1 MSKFFR
7 NCYSYGEKDFS
18 APFVFDSKD
27 SHSVNYLSTIHIDA
41 KNDIPCLI
49 KVFPQIRRVSIDT
62 IDFIDFIKAFV
73 ESTQVKDS
81 KYLYSSTYADEEDEK
96 GHKYGKK
103 RSFFSRI
110 VNMIVRPFGVFIGRI
125 DGRFYYGIVY
135 PQVASPFADMS
146 SYIQTLESI
155 DPVQGFKGVLT
166 VPRMVIILAHKV
178 FPQIRRVSIDTIDF
192 IDFIKAFVEST
203 QVKDSKYL
211 YSSTYAD
218 EEDEKGHKYGKKRSF
233 FSRIVNMIVRPFGV
247 FIGRIDGRFYYGIVY
262 PQVASPFADMSS
274 YIQTLESIDPVQGFK
289 GVLTVPRMVI
299 ILAHQFIQ
307 LSQKMFTKK
316 NSYHAIAKTLN
327 VFDIKLA
334 IHTGIIP
341 TLKKLATFTRNE
353 IEDATNYPVLPIK
366 IDFPVHAVFSSIAE
380 NPIEAQF
387 NTYTQLA
394 SIESVSSLIKRKGR
408 GVLKL
413 LSTCGIPELSV
424 GETTVKVI
432 DDDDIIPPPA
442 LPPSVIT
449 KEIGSRIV
457 VQAIASHPKGDDLGV
472 PFGVS
477 TVLFEMASILAL
489 YGGEE
494 YVKQLKF
501 EAFTMPQQTVTSN
514 IRTVNSLQGAYKC
527 SLHNA
532 SIILSRVISFG
543 GVCSR
548 LRAAKQG
555 PSVAEFRSSISKL
568 QRARSQGEKKR
579 LSAATSIGL
588 PIDSPVCRA
597 FIVNGIGQIDGY
609 GDDIELLYAF
619 TTLLY
624 LTSLEYWLIVKSKV
638 EYNIE
643 DGKGVELVLD
653 NLSDDI
659 SFSMRSMYL
668 ARARDPSLVTL
679 PCSANSEEK
688 EEGKPHSLAVL
699 RRDFKKFQAI
709 PARMCNLVSG
719 RCCGVES
726 LNYFTH
732 FVGDISLLNPF
743 NVLNSVLSQF
753 LGPRLSH
760 PINNRWNSRVNFS
773 RGKSTD
779 VIINQYILPS
789 PFSPESLLSSMPN
802 GPKRF
807 RWFASMFVLLN
818 NLHSCL
824 SHSVFPDIKFEW
836 PADAVSCK
844 DVSENC
850 ALKCAL
856 EIARLAQND
865 VVNST
870 YKEEKMDKYY
880 GDQIIALALAV
891 VLDIL
896 YVAKEP
902 YVFLHGLM
910 LLKDWNALET
920 VTLDGKLESI
930 LAAKEKVKE
939 GKRLGVK
946 KESDLEE
953 EDEGEKEQEDENE
966 EKCDLE
972 KVSADVSSIVVSSP
986 PCPTSIKSFMYNFYN
1001 LHSSVSS
1008 NETKSLSKDEEEE
1021 EEGEEGKEEV
1031 SPTSAP
1037 TKDSSSIPTLQEAL
1051 SILSPF
1057 LSAVHVHLFSIIHYI
1072 LGGVASVQT
1081 TVEESIDL
1089 RSLFSNPFD
1098 DTEGSVES
1106 EESEGDDSSD
1116 SSSSDFGLANWNISE
1131 GVQKIQKDVV
1141 VSKDDAKETK
1151 GDGSEDEQAG
1161 EKKKKT
1167 MSVLFN
1173 RSVKDF
1179 YVGDIYLQIPTHL
1192 VSIPPMFAKNLEEGQ
1207 IKKPKGLFIPVNSCV
1222 DLSQLF
1228 FRDFSFVSQILSMI
1242 REILCFYDLLSNT
1255 GNLHGDPCV
1264 SSDFSSQLL
1273 SFSFLYS
1280 MTSSFSDVSHVTQK
1294 AMSGYGDDEETSDS
1308 SSMELGLG
1316 NLFMSEGEAEEK
1328 RIEIEKEREL
1338 NALKK
1343 EEEEKKKKEEEKQIG
1358 VDEEVEEEEEEV
1370 IPDLLTL
1377 APPMCKSPADVILFA
1392 HEKFAHLRIYFST
1405 VLLTFKETEFSP
1417 ETLPLLVRK
1426 AFAAALLLLNH
1437 PDISHP
1443 LSNYRGH
1450 PVSMNTLAT
1459 VYLDEL
1465 AGYLLYFKIICSEI
1479 RRKWDI
1485 IKYVTSASSRIAYK
1499 SFLPNAKVLTFAR
1512 NVIAVVKEVADEFM
1526 EMLDDSI
1533 TPPIFFQSIYEKLDA
1548 KDSLKEEVKKTTE
1561 VKTTEIEETPK
1572 EEEDEESTDFD
1583 FGAVLF
1589 G

>member
-49 KVFPQIRRVSIDT
+49 
-62 IDFIDFIKAFV
+62 
-73 ESTQVKDS
+73 
-81 KYLYSSTYADEEDEK
+81 
-96 GHKYGKK
+96 
-103 RSFFSRI
+103 
-110 VNMIVRPFGVFIGRI
+110 
-125 DGRFYYGIVY
+125 
-135 PQVASPFADMS
+135 
-146 SYIQTLESI
+146 
-155 DPVQGFKGVLT
+155 
-166 VPRMVIILAHKV
+166 KV

-1021 EEGEEGKEEV
+1021 EENDSVGSLSKAQSKEL
-1031 SPTSAP
+1031 
-1037 TKDSSSIPTLQEAL
+1037 KRL
-1051 SILSPF
+1051 SRSL
-1057 LSAVHVHLFSIIHYI
+1057 
-1072 LGGVASVQT
+1072 
-1081 TVEESIDL
+1081 
-1089 RSLFSNPFD
+1089 SLFSEKAVQSCLESLVSTIRTAQNELKGREKSIAGYNAMISKGEEKALKARSALREIVEFVQM
-1098 DTEGSVES
+1098 TER
-1106 EESEGDDSSD
+1106 
-1116 SSSSDFGLANWNISE
+1116 
-1131 GVQKIQKDVV
+1131 
-1141 VSKDDAKETK
+1141 KDDFDVDDDE
-1151 GDGSEDEQAG
+1151 GEDEK
-1161 EKKKKT
+1161 E
-1167 MSVLFN
+1167 
-1173 RSVKDF
+1173 
-1179 YVGDIYLQIPTHL
+1179 
-1192 VSIPPMFAKNLEEGQ
+1192 
-1207 IKKPKGLFIPVNSCV
+1207 
-1222 DLSQLF
+1222 
-1228 FRDFSFVSQILSMI
+1228 
-1242 REILCFYDLLSNT
+1242 
-1255 GNLHGDPCV
+1255 
-1264 SSDFSSQLL
+1264 
-1273 SFSFLYS
+1273 
-1280 MTSSFSDVSHVTQK
+1280 
-1294 AMSGYGDDEETSDS
+1294 DE
-1308 SSMELGLG
+1308 
-1316 NLFMSEGEAEEK
+1316 
-1328 RIEIEKEREL
+1328 
-1338 NALKK
+1338 K
-1343 EEEEKKKKEEEKQIG
+1343 EEEEKEDK
-1358 VDEEVEEEEEEV
+1358 EEEEEGE
-1370 IPDLLTL
+1370 
-1377 APPMCKSPADVILFA
+1377 KAD
-1392 HEKFAHLRIYFST
+1392 
-1405 VLLTFKETEFSP
+1405 
-1417 ETLPLLVRK
+1417 
-1426 AFAAALLLLNH
+1426 
-1437 PDISHP
+1437 
-1443 LSNYRGH
+1443 
-1450 PVSMNTLAT
+1450 
-1459 VYLDEL
+1459 
-1465 AGYLLYFKIICSEI
+1465 
-1479 RRKWDI
+1479 
-1485 IKYVTSASSRIAYK
+1485 
-1499 SFLPNAKVLTFAR
+1499 
-1512 NVIAVVKEVADEFM
+1512 
-1526 EMLDDSI
+1526 
-1533 TPPIFFQSIYEKLDA
+1533 LDA
-1548 KDSLKEEVKKTTE
+1548 MFAD
-1561 VKTTEIEETPK
+1561 K
-1572 EEEDEESTDFD
+1572 EEEEDVKDDDIFRHDVVGGGLEALIETEVAGDVDMGLLGAGLTTAGLTSAIAASLGAAAPSSTEIIEYFGTSLRPTAATPIVGSRVRVKPDITPAYGWGTISAMSVGEVVTISGTDATVNFLEQDDFRCRLVD
-1583 FGAVLF
+1583 LQELEIVH
-1589 G
+1589 